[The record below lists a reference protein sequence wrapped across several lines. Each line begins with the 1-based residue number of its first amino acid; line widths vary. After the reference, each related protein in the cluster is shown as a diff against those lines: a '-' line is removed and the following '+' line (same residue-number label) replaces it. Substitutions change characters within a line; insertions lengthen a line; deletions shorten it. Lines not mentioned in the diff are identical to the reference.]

1 MNQCVIDVG
10 DAVIE
15 PGDEVVL
22 FGPGDR
28 GEPTAQEWADALGTI
43 SYDIVTRFTG
53 TIPRSYCGVTGG
65 EAEALSAGATASEA
79 GWRHEDSLASTSLA
93 GGREV

>member
-1 MNQCVIDVG
+1 MFTRERRVQIAGTVNQNHLVLDLG
-10 DAVIE
+10 SGLAE
-15 PGDEVVL
+15 AGDEVVL

-53 TIPRSYCGVTGG
+53 KVPRSYC
-65 EAEALSAGATASEA
+65 
-79 GWRHEDSLASTSLA
+79 
-93 GGREV
+93 